1 MSITGIIVSSGIA
14 FGQALH
20 LNHTENHLDYRPIPL
35 SRIPQ
40 QQSKFVKA
48 LQALQQ
54 QLSHSQAKLESECE
68 NFQLIEADLLLLQD
82 EELLDQVKEAIR
94 TLQLSA
100 SVAVER
106 IFAHQ
111 ANELESLDDPY
122 LANRAQDVR
131 CLGQRLVAAINGRL
145 DQGLEKLTT
154 PTILLAQDLTPA
166 EFALLPKEHI
176 SGIVLKTGGLTSH
189 TAILARAA
197 GIPAILSCQFDAEF
211 IPNGTPLVLDALNGE
226 LCVNPNPEQQ
236 ARLTATLHH
245 EQARRAALQAYR
257 DVPAKTQDGHQIGL
271 LANVGNLND
280 ITHVSDVG
288 ADGIGLF
295 RTEFMLMNVSTLP
308 DEKAQYSLYCE
319 ALHALGGKTFTVR
332 TLDIGADKELPCL
345 CQEVEDNP
353 ALGLRGVR
361 YTLAHPELFKTQI
374 RAILRAAN
382 HGPIR
387 LMFPMVNQVEEL
399 DQIFQ
404 LIAECQDALEEEEK
418 GYGELSYGIV
428 VETPAAVLNLA
439 SMLPRL
445 DFVSIGTNDLTQYA
459 MAADRTN
466 PQLTRDYP
474 SLSPAILTLIKMT
487 ISQAKHA
494 GVKVSLCGE
503 LGSSPMMIPLLLGL
517 GLDELSVNLSSLLEV
532 KAAICKGH
540 FEQFSELAHTA
551 LQQDRIAS
559 LQQCITS
566 YKY

>member
-1 MSITGIIVSSGIA
+1 VSSGIA

-20 LNHTENHLDYRPIPL
+20 LIHTEHHLDYRPIPL
-35 SRIPQ
+35 SKIPQ
-40 QQSKFVKA
+40 QQGKFAKA
-48 LQALQQ
+48 LQELQA
-54 QLSHSQAKLESECE
+54 QLTHSQAALDSDSEIY
-68 NFQLIEADLLLLQD
+68 QLIEADLLLLEDD
-82 EELLDQVKEAIR
+82 ELIEQVNDAIR

-111 ANELESLDDPY
+111 ANELQSLDDPY

-131 CLGQRLVAAINGRL
+131 CLGQRVVAAINGHL
-145 DQGLEKLTT
+145 NQGLDKLDK

-166 EFALLPKEHI
+166 EFALLPRENLC
-176 SGIVLKTGGLTSH
+176 GIVLKTGGLTSH

-197 GIPAILSCQFDAEF
+197 GIPAILSCQFDADS

-226 LCVNPNPEQQ
+226 LCVNPNPDQQ
-236 ARLTATLHH
+236 ARLTVTFHH
-245 EQARRAALQAYR
+245 EQARRAALQTYK
-257 DVPAKTQDGHQIGL
+257 DGPAAQTQDGHIVGL
-271 LANVGNLND
+271 MANVGNLND

-308 DEKAQYSLYCE
+308 DEKAQYSLYCD
-319 ALHALGGKTFTVR
+319 ALHALGGKTFTIR

-345 CQEVEDNP
+345 CQEIEDNP
-353 ALGLRGVR
+353 ALGLRGIR
-361 YTLAHPELFKTQI
+361 YTLAHPDLFKTQL

-399 DQIFQ
+399 DEVFA
-404 LIAECQDALEEEEK
+404 LIAQCQDALEEEEK

-428 VETPAAVLNLA
+428 VETPAAVFNLNA
-439 SMLPRL
+439 MLPRL

-474 SLSPAILTLIKMT
+474 SLSPAILALINMT
-487 ISQAKHA
+487 IVQAKA
-494 GVKVSLCGE
+494 ANVKVSLCGE
-503 LGSSPMMIPLLLGL
+503 LASSPQIAPLLIGM

-532 KAAICKGH
+532 KAAICQGNIQ
-540 FEQFSELAHTA
+540 QFSALAHTA
-551 LQQDRIAS
+551 LQQDRIAG

-566 YKY
+566 YK

>member
-82 EELLDQVKEAIR
+82 EELHDQVKEAIR

-145 DQGLEKLTT
+145 DQGLEKLTA

-189 TAILARAA
+189 TAILAKAA

-236 ARLTATLHH
+236 ARLTVTLHH

-257 DVPAKTQDGHQIGL
+257 DVPAKTLDGHQIGL

-319 ALHALGGKTFTVR
+319 ALHALGGKTFTIR

-345 CQEVEDNP
+345 CQEIEDNP

-487 ISQAKHA
+487 ISQAKQA

-503 LGSSPMMIPLLLGL
+503 LGSSPMMIPLLLGM
-517 GLDELSVNLSSLLEV
+517 GLDELSVNLNSLLEV
-532 KAAICKGH
+532 KAAICQGH

>member
-20 LNHTENHLDYRPIPL
+20 LIHAEHHLDYRPIPL
-35 SRIPQ
+35 SRLPQ

-54 QLSHSQAKLESECE
+54 QLSHSQTKLDPQSE
-68 NFQLIEADLLLLQD
+68 NYQLIEADLLLLED
-82 EELLDQVKEAIR
+82 EELIAQVKEAIR

-106 IFAHQ
+106 VFAHQ

-131 CLGQRLVAAINGRL
+131 CLGQRLVSAINGRL
-145 DQGLEKLTT
+145 DQGLSQLTE

-166 EFALLPKEHI
+166 EFALLPKEQI

-211 IPNGTPLVLDALNGE
+211 IPNGTPLVLDALSGE
-226 LCVNPNPEQQ
+226 LFVNPAPEQQ
-236 ARLTATLHH
+236 ARLTVTLHH

-257 DVPAKTQDGHQIGL
+257 DVPAKTQDDHHVGL
-271 LANVGNLND
+271 MANVGNLND
-280 ITHVSDVG
+280 IAHVDDVG

-295 RTEFMLMNVSTLP
+295 RTEFMLMHTSTLP
-308 DEKAQYSLYCE
+308 DEKAQYNLYCE
-319 ALHALGGKTFTVR
+319 ALHALGGKTFTIR

-361 YTLAHPELFKTQI
+361 YTLAHPELFKTQL

-399 DQIFQ
+399 DQIFA

-418 GYGELSYGIV
+418 GFGELSYGIV
-428 VETPAAVLNLA
+428 VETPAAVMNLA

-474 SLSPAILTLIKMT
+474 SLSPAILRLIKMT
-487 ISQAKHA
+487 IDQAKAA

-503 LGSSPMMIPLLLGL
+503 LASSPLMVPLLIGM
-517 GLDELSVNLSSLLEV
+517 GLDELSVNLNSLLEV
-532 KAAICKGH
+532 KAAVCQGQLAK
-540 FEQFSELAHTA
+540 FSALAHTA
-551 LQQDRIAS
+551 ILQNRISELQQS
-559 LQQCITS
+559 ITN
-566 YKY
+566 YK

>member
-14 FGQALH
+14 FGKALH
-20 LNHTENHLDYRPIPL
+20 LNHCENHLDYRPIPL

-40 QQSKFVKA
+40 QQSKFLKA
-48 LQALQQ
+48 LQTLKQ
-54 QLSHSQAKLESECE
+54 QLSLSQTKLDPDSE
-68 NFQLIEADLLLLQD
+68 NYQLIEADLLLLDD
-82 EELLDQVKEAIR
+82 EELIEQVKEAIR

-131 CLGQRLVAAINGRL
+131 CLGQRIVTAINGRL
-145 DQGLEKLTT
+145 DQGLTHLSE

-197 GIPAILSCQFDAEF
+197 GIPAILSCQFDAEL
-211 IPNGTPLVLDALNGE
+211 IPNGTPLVLDAISGALY
-226 LCVNPNPEQQ
+226 VNPEPEQQ
-236 ARLTATLHH
+236 ARLTVTLHH
-245 EQARRAALQAYR
+245 EQARRQALQAYR
-257 DVPAKTQDGHQIGL
+257 DVPAQTQDGHQVRL
-271 LANVGNLND
+271 LANVGNLNE
-280 ITHVSDVG
+280 ITHVKDEG

-295 RTEFMLMNVSTLP
+295 RTEFMLMHTSTLP
-308 DEKAQYSLYCE
+308 DEKAQYNLYCE
-319 ALHALGGKTFTVR
+319 ALHALGGKTFTIR

-345 CQEVEDNP
+345 CQDIEDNP
-353 ALGLRGVR
+353 ALGQRGVR
-361 YTLAHPELFKTQI
+361 YTLAHPELFKTQL

-399 DQIFQ
+399 DEIFT
-404 LIAECQDALEEEEK
+404 LIAECQDALEDEEK

-474 SLSPAILTLIKMT
+474 SLSPAILSLINMT
-487 ISQAKHA
+487 IIQAKA
-494 GVKVSLCGE
+494 AEVTVSLCGE
-503 LGSSPMMIPLLLGL
+503 LASSPHIAPLLVGM
-517 GLDELSVNLSSLLEV
+517 GLDELSVSLSSLLEV
-532 KAAICKGH
+532 KAAICQGELAK
-540 FEQFSELAHTA
+540 FSALAHTA
-551 LQQDRIAS
+551 MQQNRIS
-559 LQQCITS
+559 DLQQCITNC
-566 YKY
+566 K

>member
-20 LNHTENHLDYRPIPL
+20 LNYTKNYLDYRPIPL
-35 SRIPQ
+35 ARIPQ
-40 QQSKFVKA
+40 QQAKFFKA
-48 LQALQQ
+48 LQELQQ
-54 QLSHSQAKLESECE
+54 QLSHSQAKLSAECE
-68 NFQLIEADLLLLQD
+68 NYQPIEADLLLLQD
-82 EELLDQVKEAIR
+82 EELIEQVKDAIR

-111 ANELESLDDPY
+111 ANELASLDDPY

-131 CLGQRLVAAINGRL
+131 SLGQRLVSAIHGHL
-145 DQGLEKLTT
+145 DQGLEKLHS

-189 TAILARAA
+189 TAILAKAA
-197 GIPAILSCQFDAEF
+197 GIPAILSCQFDAEC
-211 IPNGTPLVLDALNGE
+211 IPNGTPLILDALNGE
-226 LCVNPNPEQQ
+226 LWVKPTPEEQ
-236 ARLTATLHH
+236 ARLTVTLHH
-245 EQARRAALQAYR
+245 EQARRAALDDYKN
-257 DVPAKTQDGHQIGL
+257 VPAQTQDGHQISL

-295 RTEFMLMNVSTLP
+295 RTEFMLMNARTLP

-319 ALHALGGKTFTVR
+319 ALHVLGGKTFTIR

-345 CQEVEDNP
+345 YQEVEENP
-353 ALGLRGVR
+353 ALGLRGIR
-361 YTLAHPELFKTQI
+361 YTLAHPELFKTQL
-374 RAILRAAN
+374 RATLRAAN

-399 DQIFQ
+399 EQIFK
-404 LIAECQDALEEEEK
+404 LIAECQAALEEEEK

-428 VETPAAVLNLA
+428 VETPAAVLNLSA
-439 SMLPRL
+439 MLPKL

-474 SLSPAILTLIKMT
+474 SLSPAILALIKMT
-487 ISQAKHA
+487 ISQAKSA

-503 LGSSPMMIPLLLGL
+503 LASSPLMVPLLVGM
-517 GLDELSVNLSSLLEV
+517 GLDELSVNLNSLLEV
-532 KAAICKGH
+532 KAAICQGD
-540 FEQFSELAHTA
+540 FERFSALAHTA
-551 LQQDRIAS
+551 LQQDRIAT

-566 YKY
+566 YK

>member
-20 LNHTENHLDYRPIPL
+20 LLHTEHHLDYRPIPL
-35 SRIPQ
+35 SKIPQ
-40 QQSKFVKA
+40 QQGKFAKA
-48 LQALQQ
+48 LQELQA
-54 QLSHSQAKLESECE
+54 QLTHSQAVLDSDSE
-68 NFQLIEADLLLLQD
+68 NYQLIEADLLLLEDD
-82 EELLDQVKEAIR
+82 ELIEQVNDAIR

-111 ANELESLDDPY
+111 ANELQSLDDPY

-131 CLGQRLVAAINGRL
+131 CLGQRVVAAINGHL
-145 DQGLEKLTT
+145 AQGLEKLDR

-166 EFALLPKEHI
+166 EFALLPRENLC
-176 SGIVLKTGGLTSH
+176 GIVLKTGGLTSH

-197 GIPAILSCQFDAEF
+197 GIPAILSCQFDADS
-211 IPNGTPLVLDALNGE
+211 IPNGTPLVLDALAGE
-226 LCVNPNPEQQ
+226 LCVNPNPDQQ
-236 ARLTATLHH
+236 ARLTVTFHH
-245 EQARRAALQAYR
+245 EQARRAALQTYK
-257 DVPAKTQDGHQIGL
+257 DVPAQTQDGHTVGL
-271 LANVGNLND
+271 MANVGNLND

-295 RTEFMLMNVSTLP
+295 RTEFMLMNVATLP
-308 DEKAQYSLYCE
+308 DEKAQYSLYCD
-319 ALHALGGKTFTVR
+319 ALHALGGKTFTIR

-345 CQEVEDNP
+345 CQEIEDNP
-353 ALGLRGVR
+353 ALGLRGIR
-361 YTLAHPELFKTQI
+361 YTLAHPELFKTQL

-399 DQIFQ
+399 DEVFA
-404 LIAECQDALEEEEK
+404 LIAQCQDALEEEEEK

-428 VETPAAVLNLA
+428 VETPAAVFNLNA
-439 SMLPRL
+439 MLPRL

-474 SLSPAILTLIKMT
+474 SLSPAILALINMT
-487 ISQAKHA
+487 IVQAKA
-494 GVKVSLCGE
+494 ANVKVSLCGE
-503 LGSSPMMIPLLLGL
+503 LASSPQIAPLLIGM

-532 KAAICKGH
+532 KAAICQGSIT
-540 FEQFSELAHTA
+540 QFSALAHTA

-566 YKY
+566 YK

>member
-20 LNHTENHLDYRPIPL
+20 LTQAEHHLDYRPIPL

-54 QLSHSQAKLESECE
+54 QLSHSQTKLDPQSE
-68 NFQLIEADLLLLQD
+68 NYQLIEADLLLLED
-82 EELLDQVKEAIR
+82 EELIDQVKEAIR

-131 CLGQRLVAAINGRL
+131 CLGQRLVTAINGRL
-145 DQGLEKLTT
+145 DQGLAQLTE

-166 EFALLPKEHI
+166 EFALLPKEQI

-211 IPNGTPLVLDALNGE
+211 IPNGTPLVLDALSGE
-226 LCVNPNPEQQ
+226 LFVNPAPEQQ
-236 ARLTATLHH
+236 ARLTVTLHH

-257 DVPAKTQDGHQIGL
+257 DVSAKTQDGHLVGL
-271 LANVGNLND
+271 MANVGNLND
-280 ITHVSDVG
+280 ITHVGDVG

-295 RTEFMLMNVSTLP
+295 RTEFMLMHTSTLP
-308 DEKAQYSLYCE
+308 DEKAQYNLYCE
-319 ALHALGGKTFTVR
+319 ALHALGGKTFTIR

-361 YTLAHPELFKTQI
+361 YTLAHPELFKTQL

-399 DQIFQ
+399 DQIFT

-418 GYGELSYGIV
+418 GFGELSYGIV
-428 VETPAAVLNLA
+428 VETPAAVMNLA

-474 SLSPAILTLIKMT
+474 SLSPAILGLIKMT
-487 ISQAKHA
+487 VDQAKAA

-503 LGSSPMMIPLLLGL
+503 LASSPLMVPLLIGM
-517 GLDELSVNLSSLLEV
+517 GLDELSVNLSALLEV
-532 KAAICKGH
+532 KAAVCQGQLTK
-540 FEQFSELAHTA
+540 FSALAHTA
-551 LQQDRIAS
+551 MQQNRITE

-566 YKY
+566 YK

>member
-20 LNHTENHLDYRPIPL
+20 LLHTEHHLDYRPIPL
-35 SRIPQ
+35 SKIPQ
-40 QQSKFVKA
+40 QQGKFAKA
-48 LQALQQ
+48 LQELQA
-54 QLSHSQAKLESECE
+54 QLTHSQAALDSDSE
-68 NFQLIEADLLLLQD
+68 NYQLIEADLLLLEDD
-82 EELLDQVKEAIR
+82 ELIEQVNDAIR

-111 ANELESLDDPY
+111 ANELQSLDDPY

-131 CLGQRLVAAINGRL
+131 CLGQRVVAAINGHL
-145 DQGLEKLTT
+145 AQGLEKLDR

-166 EFALLPKEHI
+166 EFALLPRENLC
-176 SGIVLKTGGLTSH
+176 GIVLKTGGLTSH

-197 GIPAILSCQFDAEF
+197 GIPAMLSCQFDADS
-211 IPNGTPLVLDALNGE
+211 IPNGTPLVLDALAGE
-226 LCVNPNPEQQ
+226 LCVNPNPDQQ
-236 ARLTATLHH
+236 ARLTVTFHH
-245 EQARRAALQAYR
+245 EQARRAALQTYK
-257 DVPAKTQDGHQIGL
+257 DVPAQTQDGHTVGL
-271 LANVGNLND
+271 MANVGNLND

-295 RTEFMLMNVSTLP
+295 RTEFMLMNVATLP
-308 DEKAQYSLYCE
+308 DEKAQYSLYCD
-319 ALHALGGKTFTVR
+319 ALHALGGKTFTIR

-345 CQEVEDNP
+345 CQEIEDNP
-353 ALGLRGVR
+353 ALGLRGIR
-361 YTLAHPELFKTQI
+361 YTLAHPELFKTQL

-399 DQIFQ
+399 DEVFA
-404 LIAECQDALEEEEK
+404 LIAQCQDALEEEEK

-428 VETPAAVLNLA
+428 VETPAAVFNLNA
-439 SMLPRL
+439 MLPRL

-474 SLSPAILTLIKMT
+474 SLSPAILALINMT
-487 ISQAKHA
+487 ITQAKA
-494 GVKVSLCGE
+494 ANVKVSLCGE
-503 LGSSPMMIPLLLGL
+503 LASSPQIAPLLIGM

-532 KAAICKGH
+532 KAAICQGSIT
-540 FEQFSELAHTA
+540 QFSALAHTA

-566 YKY
+566 YK